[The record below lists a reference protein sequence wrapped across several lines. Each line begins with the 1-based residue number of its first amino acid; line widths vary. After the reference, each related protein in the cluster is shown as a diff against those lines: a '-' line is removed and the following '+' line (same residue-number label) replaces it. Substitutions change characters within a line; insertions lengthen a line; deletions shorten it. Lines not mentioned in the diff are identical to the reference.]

1 MVSQAFRL
9 PEIPH
14 GGSAAA
20 DDGIW
25 VEGQLRSSRRCRRD
39 GAAAYVAVPSPG
51 QTLYTA
57 AGSLFRSRLAR
68 FRHGRPGSGS
78 LRNWTQCAQKAE
90 NRHA

>member
-9 PEIPH
+9 REIPH
-14 GGSAAA
+14 GRSAAA

-25 VEGQLRSSRRCRRD
+25 VEGQLRGSRRCRRD
-39 GAAAYVAVPSPG
+39 GAAAYVAVPSLG
-51 QTLYTA
+51 QTVCST

-68 FRHGRPGSGS
+68 LGHRRPGSGS

>member
-9 PEIPH
+9 REIPQ

-25 VEGQLRSSRRCRRD
+25 VEGQLRYSRRCRPD
-39 GAAAYVAVPSPG
+39 AAAAYVAVPSPG
-51 QTLYTA
+51 QTLCSA
-57 AGSLFRSRLAR
+57 AGSLLRSRLAR